1 MDGVLAQ
8 QLTRQAEQGIDSL
21 QCNATKNSDIGTTR
35 NHALNENLAAN
46 HAILGLQIG
55 ANELSK
61 LHGWSSYHNIALQGH
76 LGTTSEQ
83 ELTGLKSLPPPWA
96 TAATAAGHYIASST
110 IFNSHSS
117 ESAISP
123 PHTPPNTSP
132 RTTAGTEEYQA
143 ALLKAA
149 EVYRKK
155 DYAHVIHSCLQLH
168 AVDATRSDVLLLL
181 GAAYYQLKDYTRS
194 AAANDAAILLNPS
207 CAEAYA
213 NLGNALYQN
222 GSIDLAITYYT
233 SAIRL
238 KSDFIDAYVN
248 LAAAYTQ
255 RGLPLPAAQA
265 YSAVLAMKP
274 ELTAVRCSLGDLW
287 KGYGDS
293 GRAAAEKCYS
303 VALQTDPQCAAA
315 WRGHGDCAKEAGNFE
330 LAVENYKKALE
341 VAPDLFEAHTGLG
354 ICLRELRRLEESES
368 AFAVA
373 ATLRPTCPF
382 AMGNLAGAYYE
393 NKKTDASV
401 IAYRRAISLNPSFS
415 EAFNN
420 LGNALRESGRPHE
433 AVGCY
438 LSCIQIQLSTLAAT
452 ASTAAI
458 AVAPGTPG
466 RVAHGSPTAGAAAL
480 GGSPVSPVATAMA
493 SQRLS
498 VSYNNLG
505 GVLKLLGRNEEC
517 IRAYEHVVKLQPTV
531 PEGHAN
537 LGSAYKDAGR
547 HEAALLSYRTA
558 LTFRPDFPE
567 AFANLVHSMQC
578 ICDWRDRDVLFLRL
592 EKEVERDLAL
602 GKLPSVQPFHAM
614 TYPFAPGLALKI
626 SQRYAEECAATVKKL
641 PDAPTEPLFLT
652 ENPSYA
658 MAPPSSLKQQQP
670 QRLRIGYVSS
680 DFVNHPLAHLM
691 GSVFGL
697 HDRSKIEVFCYSL
710 SPNDG
715 SEFHHRISLESEN
728 FLDVSS
734 WTSPAIARRIAA
746 DGIHILFNLNGYTK
760 GARNEIFAMRPAPV
774 QASLMGFPATMG
786 ADFIDWIVLDK
797 MVCTEESRE
806 CYSESIAYM
815 PDTYFVND
823 YKRSH
828 PEVISGSVAR
838 RQQQRQGGSEEDAD
852 TASSDATANIIATTR
867 ASLGLP
873 EDKVVYS
880 CSNQLY
886 KYDPE
891 TFTTWCNIL
900 KRVPDSVLWLLRFP
914 PAGETRVRA
923 EAAARGV
930 DPNRIIFTDVAS
942 KPIHVARS
950 GLADVFLDTPACN
963 AHTTGCDVLWGGC
976 PIVTWPVKRMAS
988 RVGASLCRATGLGE
1002 HMIVK
1007 NLEEYEERAV
1017 LLGLDHEARGAL
1029 RAALHAVRE
1038 TCALFDTARYVQNLD
1053 KLVVKMWGIYCEGKG
1068 PRDFTVLE

>member
-1 MDGVLAQ
+1 M
-8 QLTRQAEQGIDSL
+8 
-21 QCNATKNSDIGTTR
+21 
-35 NHALNENLAAN
+35 
-46 HAILGLQIG
+46 
-55 ANELSK
+55 
-61 LHGWSSYHNIALQGH
+61 
-76 LGTTSEQ
+76 
-83 ELTGLKSLPPPWA
+83 KSLPPPWA
-96 TAATAAGHYIASST
+96 TAATTLGHNIASSP

-117 ESAISP
+117 ENAVSP
-123 PHTPPNTSP
+123 PHTPPNASP
-132 RTTAGTEEYQA
+132 RTAAGTEEFQA

-149 EVYRKK
+149 EVYRKG
-155 DYAHVIHSCLQLH
+155 DYAHVVHSCLQLH
-168 AVDATRSDVLLLL
+168 AIDATRSDVLLLL

-194 AAANDAAILLNPS
+194 VAANDAAILLNPS

-213 NLGNALYQN
+213 NLGNALYQS
-222 GSIDLAITYYT
+222 GSIELAITYYT

-238 KSDFIDAYVN
+238 KGDFIDAYVN

-274 ELTAVRCSLGDLW
+274 EQTAVRCSLGDLW
-287 KGYGDS
+287 KEYGQS
-293 GRAAAEKCYS
+293 GRAAAEMCYA

-315 WRGHGDCAKEAGNFE
+315 WRGQGDCAKEAGNFE
-330 LAVENYKKALE
+330 SAVENYKKALE
-341 VAPDLFEAHTGLG
+341 IAPDFFEALTGLG
-354 ICLRELRRLEESES
+354 ICLLELKRLEESES
-368 AFAVA
+368 AFAIA
-373 ATLRPTCPF
+373 AALRPTCPF
-382 AMGNLAGAYYE
+382 AIGNLAGAYYE
-393 NKKTDASV
+393 NKKMDASV
-401 IAYRRAISLNPSFS
+401 LTYRRAIALNLNFS

-420 LGNALRESGRPHE
+420 LGNALRESGRPQE
-433 AVGCY
+433 AVDCY
-438 LSCIQIQLSTLAAT
+438 LSCIQTQLNSLATT

-458 AVAPGTPG
+458 VAPGTPG
-466 RVAHGSPTAGAAAL
+466 RVASIPSIAGTAAP
-480 GGSPVSPVATAMA
+480 GGSPAVPMITATAMA
-493 SQRLS
+493 TQRLS

-517 IRAYEHVVKLQPTV
+517 IRAYEHVVKLQPAV

-547 HEAALLSYRTA
+547 HEIALLSYRTA

-578 ICDWRDRDVLFLRL
+578 ICDWRDREVLFSRL

-614 TYPFAPGLALKI
+614 TYPFTSGLALKI
-626 SQRYAEECAATVKKL
+626 SQRYAEECSASVKRL
-641 PDAPTEPLFLT
+641 SNAPTEPLFLT
-652 ENPSYA
+652 HNPSSA
-658 MAPPSSLKQQQP
+658 ANPPSSQKQPP

-680 DFVNHPLAHLM
+680 DFINHPLAHLM

-710 SPNDG
+710 CANDG
-715 SEFHHRISLESEN
+715 SEFHHRISVESEN

-760 GARNEIFAMRPAPV
+760 GARNDIFAMRPAPV

-828 PEVISGSVAR
+828 PEVISGSIAA
-838 RQQQRQGGSEEDAD
+838 QHQHQQGGIAEDAD
-852 TASSDATANIIATTR
+852 TASSDATANMGTTR
-867 ASLGLP
+867 AFLGLP

-914 PAGETRVRA
+914 PAGEIRVRA

-930 DPNRIIFTDVAS
+930 DPTRIIFTDVAS
-942 KPIHVARS
+942 KPIHIARS
-950 GLADVFLDTPACN
+950 GLADVFLDTPSCN

-976 PIVTWPVKRMAS
+976 PMVTMPVKRMAS

-1007 NLEEYEERAV
+1007 NLHEYEEKAV

-1029 RAALHAVRE
+1029 RASLHAVRE

-1068 PRDFTVLE
+1068 PRDFTVPE

>member
-1 MDGVLAQ
+1 M
-8 QLTRQAEQGIDSL
+8 
-21 QCNATKNSDIGTTR
+21 
-35 NHALNENLAAN
+35 
-46 HAILGLQIG
+46 
-55 ANELSK
+55 
-61 LHGWSSYHNIALQGH
+61 
-76 LGTTSEQ
+76 
-83 ELTGLKSLPPPWA
+83 KSLPPPWA
-96 TAATAAGHYIASST
+96 TAATAAGHHITSSNVL
-110 IFNSHSS
+110 NSPSS
-117 ESAISP
+117 KDAISP
-123 PHTPPNTSP
+123 PHTPPNVSP
-132 RTTAGTEEYQA
+132 RTAAGTEEYEA
-143 ALLKAA
+143 ALLRAA
-149 EVYRKK
+149 EVYRKE
-155 DYAHVIHSCLQLH
+155 DYAHVVHSCLQLH
-168 AVDATRSDVLLLL
+168 AIDAKRSDVLLLL
-181 GAAYYQLKDYTRS
+181 GAAYYQLKDYARS
-194 AAANDAAILLNPS
+194 VAANDAAILLNPS

-248 LAAAYTQ
+248 LAAAYTH
-255 RGLPLPAAQA
+255 RGLPLPAAEA

-287 KGYGDS
+287 KEYGDS
-293 GRAAAEKCYS
+293 GRAAAEMCYS
-303 VALQTDPQCAAA
+303 VALQTDPRCAAA
-315 WRGHGDCAKEAGNFE
+315 FRGQGDCAKEAGNFE
-330 LAVENYKKALE
+330 KAVELYKKALE
-341 VAPDLFEAHTGLG
+341 IAPNLFEAHTGLG
-354 ICLRELRRLEESES
+354 ICLRELRRFEESES

-373 ATLRPTCPF
+373 AAQRPKCPF
-382 AMGNLAGAYYE
+382 AIGNLAGAYYE
-393 NKKTDASV
+393 NKKMDASV
-401 IAYRRAISLNPSFS
+401 IMYRRAIALNLNFS

-420 LGNALRESGRPHE
+420 LGNALRESGRPLE
-433 AVGCY
+433 AVDCY
-438 LSCIQIQLSTLAAT
+438 LSCIQTQLNTLAAT
-452 ASTAAI
+452 ASTAGIVI
-458 AVAPGTPG
+458 APDTPG
-466 RVAHGSPTAGAAAL
+466 RVAPVFSLAGTAVP
-480 GGSPVSPVATAMA
+480 GGSPAVITATAIA
-493 SQRLS
+493 TQRLS
-498 VSYNNLG
+498 ISYNNLG
-505 GVLKLLGRNEEC
+505 GVLKLLGRSEDC

-567 AFANLVHSMQC
+567 AFANLVHSMQS
-578 ICDWRDRDVLFLRL
+578 ICDWRDREVLFLRL

-614 TYPFAPGLALKI
+614 TYPFTSGLALKI
-626 SQRYAEECAATVKKL
+626 SQRYAEECISSVKRL

-652 ENPSYA
+652 HNPSCERTA
-658 MAPPSSLKQQQP
+658 SGKQPPPPP
-670 QRLRIGYVSS
+670 QRLRVGYVSS

-697 HDRSKIEVFCYSL
+697 QDRSKIEVFCYSL

-746 DGIHILFNLNGYTK
+746 DGIQILFNLNGYTK

-828 PEVISGSVAR
+828 PEVLS
-838 RQQQRQGGSEEDAD
+838 QQQSCHQQGGAVDEDD
-852 TASSDATANIIATTR
+852 TASSDATANIAITR

-900 KRVPDSVLWLLRFP
+900 KRVPESVLWLLRFP
-914 PAGETRVRA
+914 PAGEARVRA
-923 EAAARGV
+923 ETAARGL
-930 DPNRIIFTDVAS
+930 DPSRIIFTDVAS
-942 KPIHVARS
+942 KPIHIARS

-976 PIVTWPVKRMAS
+976 PMVTWPVKRMAS

-1007 NLEEYEERAV
+1007 NLQEYEEKAV
-1017 LLGLDHEARGAL
+1017 WLGLDHEARGAL
-1029 RAALHAVRE
+1029 RAELHAVRE
-1038 TCALFDTARYVQNLD
+1038 TCALFDTGRYVQNLD

-1068 PRDFTVLE
+1068 PRDFEVVE